1 MEELYFIDKCLFL
14 LYNFFYL
21 SPPFYQGKQRV
32 KKILYDKYT
41 PMLAIRDGHVDNH
54 FNDKFVSLCHVGYFI
69 NGYLQK
75 LTTEYICHTF
85 YTFGD

>member
-1 MEELYFIDKCLFL
+1 MSRFLYFRGLNFVFL
-14 LYNFFYL
+14 SIYDAFVNGI
-21 SPPFYQGKQRV
+21 GKQRV